1 VKIMPRFAPIPTALL
16 LIGAAG
22 MFSCRR
28 AEPPRPTP
36 RAPVEVR
43 VASVTDGVASGV
55 RSVAGVVAARETAEI
70 AARAPA
76 TLTAVLVSEGMHV
89 RRGQRLVRLD
99 GSELEARIAAAR
111 AAFSAASAE
120 KARTD
125 RLAAAQAATT
135 REKELADSAAASARA
150 GLAEARAGLAYLDLS
165 APFSGRVASVPVHAG
180 DHVQPGEKLVVL
192 ESDGG
197 FEAQASID
205 AGSIAALAPGRSLA
219 VHVDGIPEPLA
230 ARVRSVSP
238 AGDPETH
245 RFLLRADLPDDTRL
259 RSGLFA
265 GVDVPDASA
274 PRRPTV
280 PAAAVVERGG
290 LSGVFV
296 VDEGKASLRWIDPG
310 ARVGDGVEVRAGLS
324 PGEKVVL
331 SPEELA
337 DGDPVVL
344 APR

>member
-1 VKIMPRFAPIPTALL
+1 MPRFAPISILL
-16 LIGAAG
+16 LVIAAAG
-22 MFSCRR
+22 TSSCRR
-28 AEPPRPTP
+28 AERPRPAP
-36 RAPVEVR
+36 RVAVEVR
-43 VASVTDGVASGV
+43 VAPVADQIAPGV
-55 RSVAGVVAARETAEI
+55 RTVAGIVAARETAEI

-76 TLTAVLVSEGMHV
+76 TLTAVLVSEGTRV

-99 GSELEARIAAAR
+99 GTELAARIAAAE

-125 RLAAAQAATT
+125 RLAAAQAATP
-135 REKELADSAAASARA
+135 REKEVADSAAASARA
-150 GLAEARAGLAYLDLS
+150 HLAEARAGLAYLELS

-205 AGSIAALAPGRSLA
+205 AGSIAAVAPGRTVA
-219 VHVDGIPEPLA
+219 VHVDGIPGPVA
-230 ARVRSVSP
+230 ARVRSLSP

-245 RFLLRADLPDDTRL
+245 RFLLRADLPDDPRL

-274 PRRPTV
+274 PGRRTV

-296 VDEGKASLRWIDPG
+296 VDEGKASLRWIDLG
-310 ARVGDGVEVRAGLS
+310 ARVGDDAEVRAGLS

-331 SPEELA
+331 SPGGLA

>member
-1 VKIMPRFAPIPTALL
+1 MPRFARISTALL
-16 LIGAAG
+16 VIGAAG
-22 MFSCRR
+22 ILSCRR
-28 AEPPRPTP
+28 GEAPRSVPS

-43 VASVTDGVASGV
+43 VAPVTDRVAPGV
-55 RSVAGVVAARETAEI
+55 RTVAGIVAARETAEI

-76 TLTAVLVSEGMHV
+76 TLTAVLVSEGTHV

-99 GSELEARIAAAR
+99 GSELAARIAAAQ
-111 AAFSAASAE
+111 AAYSAASAE
-120 KARTD
+120 KVRTD
-125 RLAAAQAATT
+125 RLLAAQAATQ
-135 REKELADSAAASARA
+135 REKEVADSIAASARA
-150 GLAEARAGLAYLDLS
+150 NLAEARAGLAYLELS
-165 APFSGRVASVPVHAG
+165 APFAGRVASVPVHAG

-205 AGSIAALAPGRSLA
+205 ASSIAAFAPGRTLA
-219 VHVDGIPEPLA
+219 VHVDGIPEPVA
-230 ARVRSVSP
+230 ARVRSLSP

-245 RFLLRADLPDDTRL
+245 RFLLRADLPDDPRL

-274 PRRPTV
+274 SRRRTV

-296 VDEGKASLRWIDPG
+296 VDEERASLRWIDLG
-310 ARVGDGVEVRAGLS
+310 GRVGDDVEVRAGLS

-331 SPEELA
+331 SPGGLA

>member
-1 VKIMPRFAPIPTALL
+1 MFHFRRIPPALL
-16 LIGAAG
+16 VIGAAG
-22 MFSCRR
+22 MSSCRR
-28 AEPPRPTP
+28 AERPRPAP
-36 RAPVEVR
+36 RVPVEVR
-43 VASVTDGVASGV
+43 VAAVTDGIARGARTVPGI
-55 RSVAGVVAARETAEI
+55 VAARETAEI

-76 TLTAVLVSEGMHV
+76 TLTDVLVSEGMHV
-89 RRGQRLVRLD
+89 RRGQPLVRLD
-99 GSELEARIAAAR
+99 GSELEARIAAAQ

-125 RLAAAQAATT
+125 RLAAARAATP
-135 REKELADSAAASARA
+135 REKEIADSAAASARA
-150 GLAEARAGLAYLDLS
+150 ALAEARAGLPYLQLK
-165 APFSGRVASVPVHAG
+165 APFSGRVASLPIHAG

-197 FEAQASID
+197 FEAQASIE
-205 AGSIAALAPGRSLA
+205 AGAMADLIPGRTLA
-219 VHVDGIPEPLA
+219 VHVDGIPGPVSA
-230 ARVRSVSP
+230 VVRTVSP

-245 RFLLRADLPDDTRL
+245 RFLIRADLPADPRL
-259 RSGLFA
+259 RSGLYA

-274 PRRPTV
+274 PSRRTV

-290 LSGVFV
+290 LTGVFV
-296 VDEGKASLRWIDPG
+296 VDGGKASLRWIDLG
-310 ARVGDGVEVRAGLS
+310 ARLGDGAEVRAGLS

-331 SPEELA
+331 SPGGLA